1 MTAQKSLALTFDNSK
16 TLLAAYMPVFERG
29 GIFVPTR
36 ERFELGQRVNLR
48 LRLPGEQE
56 YISAVGEV
64 AWVSPAG
71 ASGQRAPGIGVHFDA
86 GEQALRTRIENHLAG
101 MLGGDHASYTL

>member
-1 MTAQKSLALTFDNSK
+1 MSGHKALALNFDDSR

-36 ERFELGQRVNLR
+36 ERYALGQRVQLL
-48 LRLPGEQE
+48 LRLPGELEQLPA
-56 YISAVGEV
+56 SGEV
-64 AWVSPAG
+64 AWISPAG

-86 GEQALRTRIENHLAG
+86 TAQELRTRIENHLAG